1 MGALA
6 LSSRGYSRYRHSELE
21 IWAVLSM
28 LGCVTVHAEPKHE
41 VGWVTPIHV
50 EPAVGLVMC
59 ICFRTSAAEA
69 LRDPSSSYKYM
80 YRMELDLIG
89 AWFCQVR
96 MKIPSFASHFDGT
109 SSGLIISWTIRVLD
123 GPRLC
128 AVGLAGLRACIAI
141 LHARQ
146 CGDVA
151 LSFRVCSWLL
161 SCSATSY
168 APC

>member
-1 MGALA
+1 MG
-6 LSSRGYSRYRHSELE
+6 SSLHARLRHSPRR
-21 IWAVLSM
+21 AQARSR
-28 LGCVTVHAEPKHE
+28 LGHANPRGTRCWIGDVHMFPDIGCRGVTRPLFIIQVH
-41 VGWVTPIHV
+41 V
-50 EPAVGLVMC
+50 
-59 ICFRTSAAEA
+59 
-69 LRDPSSSYKYM
+69 
-80 YRMELDLIG
+80 RMELDLIG